1 MENQQYPIRINKF
14 LALRGDSTR
23 HGADV
28 LIEEKKVTINGRVCK
43 LGDMVSEKDTVAVKG
58 ANKKEYSYFAY
69 HKPRGMITHSPQN
82 GEESIENAI
91 AGKIKGNVFPI
102 GRLDKDS
109 HGLIILTNDGRI
121 TEKLLSPDRQHDKE
135 YIVTVDKPV
144 TTRFLKD
151 MERGVDIEG
160 YRTKPAKAKE
170 AGHCKIDIVIT
181 EGKKHQLRR
190 MCAALGY
197 AAKDIKRTRIMN
209 IALGELSPRNF
220 RQIKGKELAE
230 FLALLAQR

>member
-1 MENQQYPIRINKF
+1 MENKKYPIRINKF

-23 HGADV
+23 RGADI
-28 LIEEKKVTINGRVCK
+28 LIEEKKVTINGRFAS
-43 LGDMVSEKDTVAVKG
+43 LGDKVNEKDTVIVKD
-58 ANKKEYSYFAY
+58 ANKKEYLYFAY

-82 GEESIENAI
+82 GEESIESAI
-91 AGKIKGNVFPI
+91 AEKISDSVFPV

-121 TEKLLSPDRQHDKE
+121 TEKLLSPERKHDKE

-160 YRTKPAKAKE
+160 LKTKPATARE
-170 AGHCKIDIVIT
+170 AGRNKIDIIVT

-209 IALGELSPRNF
+209 IALGTLPPRNL

-230 FLALLAQR
+230 FLTLLTQR